1 MIYYNQGEQEGARV
15 RKGIGTE
22 DVSGD
27 YVNYPEIK
35 TENVNGK
42 SVTMKGKEE
51 KVVLAIWNDGEY
63 SYAVSVEKSISV
75 DEMTELVSVVE

>member
-1 MIYYNQGEQEGARV
+1 
-15 RKGIGTE
+15 
-22 DVSGD
+22 
-27 YVNYPEIK
+27 
-35 TENVNGK
+35 
-42 SVTMKGKEE
+42 MKGQEE

>member
-1 MIYYNQGEQEGARV
+1 MPRV

-35 TENVNGK
+35 NVNGK
-42 SVTMKGKEE
+42 SVTMKGQEE